1 MRSDSISDK
10 MGASV
15 RFARYPSSAAA
26 DLRAIFDS
34 REKLVRRGDGTQ
46 PKSVVPLRPS
56 PRTGWRKTSLILSA
70 ALLVL
75 TIAGAGVFYLTAM
88 TDGAKTDT
96 SQPEPPQPSAALVR
110 VPPVAEPDPQPIPD
124 PTPAQP
130 APAAASVTPLM
141 PATQPKPVERP
152 RSTVTRRAAP
162 EPYRGNPDC
171 IGLGRRDRA
180 QCMRPQVIAADQQ
193 MRASYARAVNSGVG
207 SRMLNSYQ
215 SQWTRLLRQTDSDP
229 HHVTS
234 VLKRMA
240 RDLDEESTR

>member
-10 MGASV
+10 MGPSV

-34 REKLVRRGDGTQ
+34 RDKLVRRGDGAQ

-56 PRTGWRKTSLILSA
+56 PRTGWRKTSLILSGV
-70 ALLVL
+70 LLAL
-75 TIAGAGVFYLTAM
+75 TIGGAGAFYLTATPERAM
-88 TDGAKTDT
+88 MEAK
-96 SQPEPPQPSAALVR
+96 QPEPLQPLVQA
-110 VPPVAEPDPQPIPD
+110 PPVTEPDPQPIPD
-124 PTPAQP
+124 STPAQP
-130 APAAASVTPLM
+130 APVAAAVTRAP
-141 PATQPKPVERP
+141 PATQAKPVERP
-152 RSTVTRRAAP
+152 RPTATRRATAD
-162 EPYRGNPDC
+162 PYRGNPDC

-215 SQWTRLLRQTDSDP
+215 RQWTRLLRQTDSDP

-240 RDLDEESTR
+240 RDLDEERAR